1 LIITD
6 NISRRP
12 MKNLPKE
19 INEAIETLWKYADDA
34 CMSSMPKEFL
44 AELGFEAAG
53 DNAWFVRFV
62 LPKREDENE

>member
-1 LIITD
+1 
-6 NISRRP
+6 
-12 MKNLPKE
+12 
-19 INEAIETLWKYADDA
+19 
-34 CMSSMPKEFL
+34 MPKEFL